1 MEKGSSSQISSS
13 PSPIIFLNKFAIY
26 FNCMHVML
34 MNDEMKTK
42 YKFSF
47 CNLFLKKKLNSD
59 KYILNYVQ
67 LSKF

>member
-1 MEKGSSSQISSS
+1 
-13 PSPIIFLNKFAIY
+13 
-26 FNCMHVML
+26 MHVIL

-47 CNLFLKKKLNSD
+47 CNLFLKKKKLNSV

>member
-1 MEKGSSSQISSS
+1 
-13 PSPIIFLNKFAIY
+13 
-26 FNCMHVML
+26 MHVML